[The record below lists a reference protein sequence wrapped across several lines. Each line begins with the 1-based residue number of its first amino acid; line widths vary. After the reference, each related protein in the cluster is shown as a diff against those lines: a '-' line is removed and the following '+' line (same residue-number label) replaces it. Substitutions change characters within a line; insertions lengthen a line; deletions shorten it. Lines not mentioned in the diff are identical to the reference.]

1 VFPEDVRLSACFE
14 PRATDTGGP
23 PPLPPAGASPP
34 FAGPGWDCMCV
45 CVCVC
50 VCVFICGVCV
60 FICGVCVFVGGVCG
74 WTWLG
79 LHVCV
84 CVYVCV
90 FICGVCVFVGGVCGW
105 TRLGLHVCVCYTHT
119 LHI

>member
-1 VFPEDVRLSACFE
+1 MFPEDVRLSACFE

-50 VCVFICGVCV
+50 VCVCLYVECVCLWV
-60 FICGVCVFVGGVCG
+60 EFVGGPG
-74 WTWLG
+74 WECMC
-79 LHVCV
+79 VCV
-84 CVYVCV
+84 CMCVCLYVECV
-90 FICGVCVFVGGVCGW
+90 CLWVEFVGGPGW
-105 TRLGLHVCVCYTHT
+105 DCMCVCYTHT

>member
-1 VFPEDVRLSACFE
+1 MFFVECVLCRMCPLWHVFPEDVRLSACFE

-50 VCVFICGVCV
+50 VYMWSVC
-60 FICGVCVFVGGVCG
+60 VCG
-74 WTWLG
+74 WSLWVDPVGTA
-79 LHVCV
+79 CV
-84 CVYVCV
+84 CV
-90 FICGVCVFVGGVCGW
+90 
-105 TRLGLHVCVCYTHT
+105 LYTYT
-119 LHI
+119 PHINTPASVRTT